1 MREGGCR
8 EDEGTRGKYGG
19 GTVAAWRDTSDKS
32 ISWVQR
38 GNLHNIHN
46 GADDASVEV

>member
-1 MREGGCR
+1 MKAREGNM
-8 EDEGTRGKYGG
+8 EG
-19 GTVAAWRDTSDKS
+19 GTVVAWRETSDKS

-38 GNLHNIHN
+38 GNLHNVHN